1 MDRQEIFERARTV
14 MARVFNV
21 PADSIIETTR
31 AVDVK
36 GWDSLTHLIVLTGIE
51 KKFDVELPMDKAH
64 SAQNVGD
71 LVTLIGET
79 LASQQ

>member
-21 PADSIIETTR
+21 PADTIGETTR
-31 AVDVK
+31 AADVK

-51 KKFDVELPMDKAH
+51 KRFDVDLPMERAH
-64 SAQNVGD
+64 AAQNVGE
-71 LVTLIGET
+71 LVTLIDDT
-79 LASQQ
+79 LRNER